1 MELETQIMVSDKL
14 VPYWVRLRDKKK
26 RGIKRNESE
35 YFDLMSFQEQNPGF
49 EHDTFHHFLE
59 ERLDELFEDGYKHDS
74 WDKTLT
80 VRQYGTAQPGDP
92 LSTSSGYTIEAE
104 LGYGKYGRASD
115 HLPVDDLED
124 ESTSPDEVR
133 EENARD
139 RDTSAED
146 RYYFLFHIPGSSP
159 SRGITVFHKIGNGSP
174 KTSLYKYLNGY
185 LDNMY
190 EVPADDSIKGLSFYM
205 NTIASKDLIDQ
216 LVEDD
221 IMGFELVKRKI
232 NSESFA
238 QGSEYMGEARDTKV
252 KVSIEADEIGLD
264 RDTINDLISKV
275 QDNETPFVEIFDEG
289 SGFRGDID
297 KVNARVKTTGDRT
310 RKRDLSRDKLTLEE
324 YINTKVGYDE
334 ETNRP
339 SMPSIGR
346 VAREFINEQLRIY
359 DNETLD
365 EDQSLLSDVSNT

>member
-1 MELETQIMVSDKL
+1 MVSDKL

-26 RGIKRNESE
+26 RGIKRKESE
-35 YFDLMSFQEQNPGF
+35 YFDLTSFEEQNSGF
-49 EHDTFHHFLE
+49 ENDTFHHFLV
-59 ERLDELFEDGYKHDS
+59 ERLDELLEDGYEHES

-80 VRQYGTAQPGDP
+80 VRQYGTAEPGAP
-92 LSTSSGYTIEAE
+92 LSTNSGYTIEAE

-115 HLPVDDLED
+115 HLPVDEIED
-124 ESTSPDEVR
+124 GSTSPHEVR

-159 SRGITVFHKIGNGSP
+159 SRGLTVFHKIGNGSP
-174 KTSLYKYLNGY
+174 KTSLYKYLKDHLTNS
-185 LDNMY
+185 Y
-190 EVPADDSIKGLSFYM
+190 EVPSDDNVKGLSFYM

-221 IMGFELVKRKI
+221 IMVFELVKRKI

-238 QGSEYMGEARDTKV
+238 QGSEYMGNSKDTKV
-252 KVSIEADEIGLD
+252 TVSIETDEIRLD

-289 SGFRGDID
+289 SGLQEDID

-324 YINTKVGYDE
+324 YINTRVDYDE

-346 VAREFINEQLRIY
+346 VAREFINEQLRVY

-365 EDQSLLSDVSNT
+365 EEQSLLRDVSNT